1 MPWENLWPPQ
11 GWRPVLC
18 IIVLA
23 ITFVEGKVG
32 DRVTPTCSV
41 HGFCVR
47 ITLLVLQC
55 VVTCGNNSIFFK
67 IVIFVRIKWIKTV
80 KYVGSGQHSTV
91 SLGLSL
97 TVLSHSSHSVLY
109 FIHSTMVYRYSWV
122 LSVDQSP
129 EFRNDENSCLRPRSH
144 HLNRDY
150 ILKRQEGMLCVPV
163 NRK

>member
-1 MPWENLWPPQ
+1 MPWENLWLPQ

-23 ITFVEGKVG
+23 IYTFVEGKVR

-47 ITLLVLQC
+47 ITLHVLQC
-55 VVTCGNNSIFFK
+55 IVTCGNNSIFFK
-67 IVIFVRIKWIKTV
+67 IIIFVRIKWIKTV
-80 KYVGSGQHSTV
+80 KYMGQWPAQHSV
-91 SLGLSL
+91 SIDFKYHCALR
-97 TVLSHSSHSVLY
+97 TFWLSHSSHSVSY
-109 FIHSTMVYRYSWV
+109 FIHSTIVYRFSWV

-150 ILKRQEGMLCVPV
+150 ILK
-163 NRK
+163 K